1 VTVLG
6 AIRPV
11 SARIPGRADAP
22 PGLGASDDWH
32 WKAWRV
38 LTRFGPRTIPALIEG
53 LSTGDDPVIR
63 QFAAESL
70 GRLGDDARGS
80 QDALHRAA
88 HHDESPL
95 VRAAAIAAI
104 EAIRKALKKARAEQD
119 TGRG

>member
-1 VTVLG
+1 VTVLE

-11 SARIPGRADAP
+11 SARTPEGPDAP
-22 PGLGASDDWH
+22 PGPTASGDWH

-38 LTRFGPRTIPALIEG
+38 LTRFGARTIPALIEG
-53 LSTGDDPVIR
+53 LSTGDDPAIR

-70 GRLGDDARGS
+70 GRLGEDARGS

-95 VRAAAIAAI
+95 VRAAAVAAI
-104 EAIRKALKKARAEQD
+104 EAIRKAAEKARIEQD
-119 TGRG
+119 AGRG